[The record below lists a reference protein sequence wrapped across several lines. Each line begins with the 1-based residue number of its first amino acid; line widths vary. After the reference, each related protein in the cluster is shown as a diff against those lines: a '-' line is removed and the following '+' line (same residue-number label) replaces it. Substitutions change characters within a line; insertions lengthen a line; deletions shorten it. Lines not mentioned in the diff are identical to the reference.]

1 MKFGKFEIFSLS
13 DGTFKLDGGAMF
25 GIVPKVLWE
34 KKEIPDEK
42 NRVTVALSP
51 LLIKT
56 GKKNILVDTGIGDK
70 GDNRF
75 CEIYGVVK
83 DKNLIKSLS
92 ELNLKVSDIDIVI
105 NTHLHFDHA
114 GGNTLLREKGGIV
127 PTFTKAKYFIQKG
140 EWDDAVA
147 PNDRTKGSYLE
158 ENFLPLMKY
167 NQVEFLFN
175 NEVIDEGIS
184 VMKTPGHNRHHQS
197 VLLESEGEKGF
208 YLGDLIPT
216 TSHLPIAWGMGFD
229 LFPAETIELKKKIID
244 RALSEKWLLIFE
256 HDINVKMGYIKMV
269 NGRVEIEKVG

>member
-13 DGTFKLDGGAMF
+13 DWTFKLDGGAMF

-105 NTHLHFDHA
+105 NT
-114 GGNTLLREKGGIV
+114 
-127 PTFTKAKYFIQKG
+127 
-140 EWDDAVA
+140 
-147 PNDRTKGSYLE
+147 
-158 ENFLPLMKY
+158 
-167 NQVEFLFN
+167 
-175 NEVIDEGIS
+175 
-184 VMKTPGHNRHHQS
+184 
-197 VLLESEGEKGF
+197 
-208 YLGDLIPT
+208 
-216 TSHLPIAWGMGFD
+216 
-229 LFPAETIELKKKIID
+229 
-244 RALSEKWLLIFE
+244 
-256 HDINVKMGYIKMV
+256 
-269 NGRVEIEKVG
+269 